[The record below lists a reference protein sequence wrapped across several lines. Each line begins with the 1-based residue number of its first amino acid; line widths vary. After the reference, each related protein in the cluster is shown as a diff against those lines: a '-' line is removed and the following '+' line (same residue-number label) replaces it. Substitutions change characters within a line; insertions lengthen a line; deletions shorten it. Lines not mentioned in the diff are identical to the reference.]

1 MTRNY
6 FLFYFFILFLSN
18 NQLIYGQSFE
28 ETRAKYENL
37 QKDDITALPYVS
49 KYIKKAKKENDFLYL
64 TQGYKDAGFFSPD
77 VNIKLKYADSTIW
90 AAKLSKDNDQITKA
104 YLSKGIIYY
113 FNLKRYKPALD
124 EYLKA
129 FEYSKNATDRYEY
142 YRVIYHMGV
151 VKCYLGYYTEAL
163 SHFTNCIN
171 YFEPLT
177 KNKSLHPNLI
187 YNNTKGYLNSLH
199 QAIICYRNLGNFKA
213 ADSLINVGLSIA
225 GNSKDFELEKAYF
238 LKCRGILNY
247 NQKKYR
253 KSIKDFSNSL
263 PIIIKNK
270 DFAWESVGY
279 FYKGKSYLA
288 NGDDRKAVQN
298 FLKVDSIFHQNN
310 FILPELR
317 ENYELLINDAKKKGD
332 TQKELYYIK
341 SLLKADSIINKDF
354 VYLSSRIHK
363 EYDTQSLVDSQQKI
377 ENNYSL
383 SKILIFLLILIVG
396 LLVTML
402 YYYNLREKKVKLKYK
417 ELQEKLKQRTSII
430 PNEKKEVSSK
440 STLSEEMINEILTKL
455 EKWEKRNG
463 FVEKSLTQN
472 KLAKRL
478 RTNDN
483 YLSQVIN
490 DKRGMN
496 FNKYLG
502 ELRINYI
509 TNKLYY
515 EKKFLNYTVESL
527 AEECGI
533 ASRQNFSDLF
543 YTING
548 IRPADFIKQ
557 RKSELENK
565 THSTSVSSN

>member
-1 MTRNY
+1 M
-6 FLFYFFILFLSN
+6 
-18 NQLIYGQSFE
+18 
-28 ETRAKYENL
+28 
-37 QKDDITALPYVS
+37 
-49 KYIKKAKKENDFLYL
+49 
-64 TQGYKDAGFFSPD
+64 
-77 VNIKLKYADSTIW
+77 KLKYADSTIV
-90 AAKLSKDNDQITKA
+90 AAKISNDNDLITKA
-104 YLSKGIIYY
+104 YLGKGIIYY
-113 FNLKRYKPALD
+113 FNLKKYKHALD
-124 EYLKA
+124 EYIKA
-129 FEYSKNATDRYEY
+129 YQYSINSNDSYLQHK
-142 YRVIYHMGV
+142 VIYHMGV
-151 VKCYLGYYTEAL
+151 VKSYLGYYQEAN
-163 SHFTNCIN
+163 SHFKKCII
-171 YFEPLT
+171 YFEQST
-177 KNKSLHPNLI
+177 KNNMDVNDVI
-187 YNNTKGYLNSLH
+187 NNKKGYLNSLH
-199 QAIICYRNLGNFKA
+199 QAIICYRNLGNFRA

-253 KSIKDFSNSL
+253 ESIKDFSNSL

-332 TQKELYYIK
+332 TKQELYYTK

-383 SKILIFLLILIVG
+383 SKILIFLLILIVV
-396 LLVTML
+396 LLVILL
-402 YYYNLREKKVKLKYK
+402 YYHNLREKKVKLKYK
-417 ELQEKLKQRTSII
+417 ELQEKLEQRTSIV

-440 STLSEEMINEILTKL
+440 STLSEEVINEILTKL
-455 EKWEKRNG
+455 EKWEKNNG
-463 FVEKSLTQN
+463 FIAKSLTQN
-472 KLAKRL
+472 KLAKKL
-478 RTNDN
+478 NTNDN

-490 DKRGMN
+490 EKRGMN
-496 FNKYLG
+496 FNRYLA

-515 EKKFLNYTVESL
+515 EKKFLNYSVESL
-527 AEECGI
+527 ALECGI

-543 YTING
+543 FSINN
-548 IRPADFIKQ
+548 IRPVDFIKQ
-557 RKSELENK
+557 RKSELEKQKNDL
-565 THSTSVSSN
+565 SLAQLNN